1 MENQY
6 IQVERNEN
14 GVVTI
19 TLNAPEQL
27 NAWYI
32 PLMEEMTTELDY
44 IKSNTE
50 DRVVIFTGAGRAF
63 SSGGDVSAFQQGENQ
78 PIPHFMKEK
87 KDRGRGGWNVPTM
100 ESEER
105 LKNEAFNG
113 RRIHMQ
119 IYNLDKPTIAA
130 VNGCLLYTSPSPR
143 D

>member
-19 TLNAPEQL
+19 TINAPEQL
-27 NAWYI
+27 NALYI

-63 SSGGDVSAFQQGENQ
+63 SSGGDVSAFQQ
-78 PIPHFMKEK
+78 
-87 KDRGRGGWNVPTM
+87 
-100 ESEER
+100 
-105 LKNEAFNG
+105 
-113 RRIHMQ
+113 
-119 IYNLDKPTIAA
+119 
-130 VNGCLLYTSPSPR
+130 
-143 D
+143 